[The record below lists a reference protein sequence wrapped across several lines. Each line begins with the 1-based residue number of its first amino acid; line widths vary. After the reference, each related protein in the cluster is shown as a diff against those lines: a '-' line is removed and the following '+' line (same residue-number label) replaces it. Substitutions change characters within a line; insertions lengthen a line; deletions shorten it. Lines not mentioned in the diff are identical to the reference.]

1 MPTRACITVFGHE
14 IKYTF
19 GMRLRYNY
27 RLYPAPGQ
35 QQALARA
42 FGCARVVFNDGLRIR
57 QQAYLAGQPY
67 VTDGELSARLT
78 ATKATSERPWLKD
91 VSAVVLQQAQA
102 DLNAAYRNFFASIKG
117 RRKGPKSNPPRFR
130 SRKDHRQTIRFTAN
144 ARFKV
149 LPNGKL
155 RLPKIGD
162 VPVRW
167 SRPLPSEPS
176 SVTVVQD
183 SAGRYFASFVIE
195 AGPDAPQK
203 TESVIGIDLGLKHF
217 AILSDGRK
225 IASPRFLRRAEKK
238 LRRAQRALSRKQEG
252 SRNRDKGRL
261 KVAGVHARV
270 ADARRDFHHQLSTAL
285 IRDNQAVAVED
296 LAVRGLARTRLAKS
310 VHDAGWSGFVAML
323 EYKARLHGRAFIKIG
338 RFEPTT
344 RTCSA
349 CGIKDGPKPLYVRAW
364 QCPACGVWLD
374 RDVNA
379 AVNVAKAAG
388 LAVTACRAQ
397 VRPGLA
403 VAPRSE
409 AGTLRGAA

>member
-1 MPTRACITVFGHE
+1 MPTRAYITVFGHE

-57 QQAYLAGQPY
+57 QEAYQAGQPY

-78 ATKATSERPWLKD
+78 AAKATSERPWLKD

-117 RRKGPKSNPPRFR
+117 RRKGPKSNPPRYR

-195 AGPDAPQK
+195 ARPDAPQK

-225 IASPRFLRRAEKK
+225 
-238 LRRAQRALSRKQEG
+238 
-252 SRNRDKGRL
+252 
-261 KVAGVHARV
+261 
-270 ADARRDFHHQLSTAL
+270 
-285 IRDNQAVAVED
+285 
-296 LAVRGLARTRLAKS
+296 
-310 VHDAGWSGFVAML
+310 
-323 EYKARLHGRAFIKIG
+323 
-338 RFEPTT
+338 
-344 RTCSA
+344 
-349 CGIKDGPKPLYVRAW
+349 
-364 QCPACGVWLD
+364 
-374 RDVNA
+374 
-379 AVNVAKAAG
+379 
-388 LAVTACRAQ
+388 
-397 VRPGLA
+397 
-403 VAPRSE
+403 
-409 AGTLRGAA
+409 